1 MLRLLYVALSL
12 FLLAPSVQA
21 DATVALPLF
30 NPSKDRS
37 LDWVGE
43 SAAEN
48 IIEALNGEGLVTL
61 DRIDRAEAYQRLS
74 LRPSVSLSRASIVKI
89 ADELDASHA
98 IFGSF
103 EIVRDPVAKATVR
116 LIVRVLDL
124 RKLSQTPDFTEEG
137 LLEDLASLQN
147 KIAWKVLTAIVAK
160 PVVAEADLDRKSVV

>member
-48 IIEALNGEGLVTL
+48 IIEALHGEGLVTL
-61 DRIDRAEAYQRLS
+61 DRIDRAEAYQRLYF
-74 LRPSVSLSRASIVKI
+74 RVPSY
-89 ADELDASHA
+89 
-98 IFGSF
+98 
-103 EIVRDPVAKATVR
+103 
-116 LIVRVLDL
+116 
-124 RKLSQTPDFTEEG
+124 
-137 LLEDLASLQN
+137 
-147 KIAWKVLTAIVAK
+147 
-160 PVVAEADLDRKSVV
+160 